1 MSIVFMTTFENG
13 NILSARL
20 ARQVSVYSG
29 HRLLN
34 HTLLSPGLIFTLS
47 QRVYRHIPAMGK
59 ASTVR
64 SGWLVECGCFEVEV
78 WRGLPSVE
86 QRAPAC
92 DGARIAVAVAEDET
106 DQTRSG
112 GSSLDGHESEGDW

>member
-1 MSIVFMTTFENG
+1 VSICFHHHVRERQYSVSPSGTPGFSLF
-13 NILSARL
+13 RL
-20 ARQVSVYSG
+20 PVVEHALLWPGVDLYSI
-29 HRLLN
+29 
-34 HTLLSPGLIFTLS
+34 SC
-47 QRVYRHIPAMGK
+47 VYRDIPAMGK

-86 QRAPAC
+86 QRAAAC

-106 DQTRSG
+106 DQTRRG
-112 GSSLDGHESEGDW
+112 GSSLHGHESEGDW